1 MERFDSVESI
11 DEAARDAALSSILQQ
26 RPRALVT
33 AIDDDGLFID
43 LPASIQL
50 NGQRVVD
57 ARSGLDLVQP
67 ASRAVVIEKW
77 DAVKRL
83 GAAVASVVLVN
94 GAEASFY
101 FADVRHSHGVYIG
114 LIVSESAEDLVA
126 DLARRPPVVARTGR
140 VDKDELAVI
149 RHVDHRICEIL
160 GFRADQLIGRN
171 SLEFIHPDDQV
182 DAVDAWMEMLTTPGE
197 STRIRLR
204 HRRADESWLWMEFTN
219 TNLLKQ
225 REHVVVSEMLNIADE
240 MHVVETLRQREQL
253 LSRLAEALPSGVLHV
268 DRHRNVVY
276 ANLRLGH
283 LVGTGRCST
292 LEQQFAAV
300 IPDDRRALESAID
313 GVLLDG
319 VDADIEVRL
328 TVNGHTDLMLCA
340 IAIRVLTDADDTP
353 IGAVLC
359 VDDITAAAE
368 LRAELEKRATIDQL
382 TGCLNR
388 AAVLDQL
395 DQTLTCHEAGSPGT
409 AVVFLDLDGLKEVN
423 DTFGHHAGDQ
433 LLSGAA
439 DRLRSAMR
447 DKDVIGRVGG
457 DEFVVVLPGVEGLDE
472 ATHIGMR
479 LVGALMDPL
488 EIIGGMPM
496 RIRSSIGVA
505 WASTVGITADVI
517 TAAADHAMYESKRTG
532 ASEPVFITVQ

>member
-1 MERFDSVESI
+1 MERFDSVSSI
-11 DEAARDAALSSILQQ
+11 DEAARDAALASLLQQ

-57 ARSGLDLVQP
+57 ARSGLDIVQP
-67 ASRAVVIEKW
+67 ASRTVVIEKW

-83 GAAVASVVLVN
+83 GAAVAPVVLVN

-126 DLARRPPVVARTGR
+126 DLARRPPVLARTGR
-140 VDKDELAVI
+140 VNKDELAVI

-182 DAVDAWMEMLTTPGE
+182 EAVDAWMEMLTAPGE

-204 HRRADESWLWMEFTN
+204 HRRVDETWLWMEFTN

-225 REHVVVSEMLNIADE
+225 REHIVVSEMLNIADE

-283 LVGTGRCST
+283 LVGTGRCTT
-292 LEQQFAAV
+292 LEQQFATV
-300 IPDDRRALESAID
+300 IPDDRIALESAID

-328 TVNGHTDLMLCA
+328 TMVGRTDLMLCA

-423 DTFGHHAGDQ
+423 DTFGHQAGDQ

-447 DKDVIGRVGG
+447 DNDVIGRMGG

-479 LVGALMDPL
+479 FVGALMDPL

-517 TAAADHAMYESKRTG
+517 TAAADQAMYESKRTG

>member
-1 MERFDSVESI
+1 MERFESVSSM
-11 DEAARDAALSSILQQ
+11 DEAARDATLASLLQQ
-26 RPRALVT
+26 RPSALIT
-33 AIDDDGLFID
+33 AIDGDGLFTD
-43 LPASIQL
+43 LPASIEL
-50 NGQRVVD
+50 HGQRVVD
-57 ARSGLDLVQP
+57 ARSGLDLVAP
-67 ASRAVVIEKW
+67 GSRAVVIEKW
-77 DAVKRL
+77 EAVKRL
-83 GAAVASVVLVN
+83 GAAVGSVVLVN

-126 DLARRPPVVARTGR
+126 DLARRPPVLPRTGR

-160 GFRADQLIGRN
+160 GFRADELLGRN

-182 DAVDAWMEMLTTPGE
+182 EAVDAWMEMLTAPGE

-204 HRRADESWLWMEFTN
+204 HRRADDTWLWMEFTN

-225 REHVVVSEMLNIADE
+225 REHSVVSEMLNISDE
-240 MHVVETLRQREQL
+240 MRVVETLRQREQL

-268 DRHRNVVY
+268 DRDRNVVY
-276 ANLRLGH
+276 ANVRLGH
-283 LVGTGRCST
+283 LFGTGRCSS
-292 LEQQFAAV
+292 LEQQFVSV
-300 IPDDRRALESAID
+300 IPDDRIALEAAID

-319 VDADIEVRL
+319 VDDDIEVHLRMIGHSDL
-328 TVNGHTDLMLCA
+328 TLCA

-368 LRAELEKRATIDQL
+368 LRANLERRATIDQL

-395 DQTLTCHEAGSPGT
+395 DRTLTCHQAGSPGT

-433 LLSGAA
+433 LLAGAA

-447 DKDVIGRVGG
+447 DKDVIGRLGG
-457 DEFVVVLPGVEGLDE
+457 DEFVVVLPGVDGLDE

-488 EIIGGMPM
+488 EITGGMPM

-517 TAAADHAMYESKRTG
+517 TAAADQAMYESKRTG
-532 ASEPVFITVQ
+532 TSEPVFITVQ

>member
-1 MERFDSVESI
+1 MERFDSVSSI
-11 DEAARDAALSSILQQ
+11 DEAARDAALASLLQQ

-57 ARSGLDLVQP
+57 ARSGLDIVQP
-67 ASRAVVIEKW
+67 ASRTVVIEKW

-83 GAAVASVVLVN
+83 GAAVAPVVLVN

-101 FADVRHSHGVYIG
+101 FADVRHSHDVYIG

-126 DLARRPPVVARTGR
+126 DLARRPPVLARTGR

-182 DAVDAWMEMLTTPGE
+182 EAVDAWMEMLTAPGE

-204 HRRADESWLWMEFTN
+204 HRRADETWLWMEFTN

-225 REHVVVSEMLNIADE
+225 REHIVVSEMLNIADE

-253 LSRLAEALPSGVLHV
+253 LSRLADALPSGVLHV

-283 LVGTGRCST
+283 LVGTGRCTT
-292 LEQQFAAV
+292 LEQQFATV
-300 IPDDRRALESAID
+300 IPDDRIALESAID

-328 TVNGHTDLMLCA
+328 TMVGRTDLMLCA

-423 DTFGHHAGDQ
+423 DTFGHQAGDQ

-447 DKDVIGRVGG
+447 DNDVIGRMGG

-517 TAAADHAMYESKRTG
+517 TAAADQAMYESKRTG